1 MRILNLS
8 GRVDTTG
15 YTRVYTITS
24 FPDIVVVDESV
35 PVESVREISEGF
47 PTVMLGTPKERIRT
61 VDYTFGTVEEA
72 NAFLKEWARKTPR
85 ERLID
90 LYDRTFG
97 VSYPERV
104 DYVAYYGYGRY
115 LYNILSTLLDS
126 PLRPWVGVYGPT
138 GVGKS
143 KLLRSI
149 LKDRYRDAFH
159 ITEPSMG
166 FKVEGESTRRD
177 VVVDVSQFQ
186 SEGDLRGLMAEIH
199 RKRYQ
204 AIFVVEGSE
213 IPEVLSTVP
222 FFYVPA
228 LSERTP
234 KERMLV
240 LEHMLR
246 CVEREKGC
254 HGRVEME
261 EGFLD
266 TLYTYPWP
274 NNFSELDN
282 VLRFTLSISPCSL
295 RVSDLP
301 YHIKAKVGREE
312 EPPGWGQYR

>member
-15 YTRVYTITS
+15 YTPVYTVTS

-35 PVESVREISEGF
+35 PVEDIREISGGF
-47 PTVMLGTPKERIRT
+47 PTVMIGRPKERIGT
-61 VDYTFGTVEEA
+61 VDYTFATAEEA
-72 NAFLKEWARKTPR
+72 NSFLREWAKRSPR
-85 ERLID
+85 ERLIA

-97 VSYPERV
+97 VGYPERV

-115 LYNILSTLLDS
+115 LYNVLTTLLES
-126 PLRPWVGVYGPT
+126 PLRPWVGIYGPT

-143 KLLRSI
+143 KLLKSI
-149 LKDRYRDAFH
+149 LKERYRDAFH
-159 ITEPSMG
+159 VTGSSMG
-166 FKVEGESTRRD
+166 FKVEGEDTHRD

-199 RKRYQ
+199 RRKHQ
-204 AIFVVEGSE
+204 AIFVVEGNE

-228 LSERTP
+228 LSERPP

-246 CVEREKGC
+246 GIEREEGC
-254 HGRVEME
+254 DGRAEME

-266 TLYTYPWP
+266 ILYSYPWP

-282 VLRFTLSISPCSL
+282 VLRFTLSISPCRL
-295 RVSDLP
+295 GVSYLP
-301 YHIKAKVGREE
+301 YHVKVKVGRGD
-312 EPPGWGQYR
+312 EPPGWGEYR